1 MNPLLAVTAGLTAGG
16 TFALFGVLLTI
27 MSRLGKVVNFS
38 QVAVGVFAVFLAIR
52 VVPKDMQPWG
62 SVLVAMIVAMLLSI
76 IIGFIVAKWLGDASV
91 GARSAATV
99 AILLGLYSLSNL
111 LFGTRPQPVMP
122 AFKGPLI
129 QTDMVNISQLAVITT
144 GLAIVVAII
153 AKLVLRYTMVGTRLR
168 AVSDR
173 QDAAE
178 LMGINVMGL
187 QLGVWAATGLI
198 AGFATSVIAN
208 VQATD
213 ASSMITILIPS
224 AAAALVGAFK
234 RMDLAIIGGLGVG
247 ALQGLLTAFPSLVL
261 LKDWVPILVIVVFL
275 LWTERKEV
283 WDVAR

>member
-76 IIGFIVAKWLGDASV
+76 IIGFIIAKWLGDASV

-111 LFGTRPQPVMP
+111 LFGTRPQPVLP
-122 AFKGPLI
+122 PFKGPLI

>member
-1 MNPLLAVTAGLTAGG
+1 MNPLLAMTAGLTAGG

-38 QVAVGVFAVFLAIR
+38 QVAVGVFAAFMAIR
-52 VVPKDMQPWG
+52 IVPKDMQPWG
-62 SVLVAMIVAMLLSI
+62 SLVVGMIVAMLLSVL
-76 IIGFIVAKWLGDASV
+76 IGFIVAKWLGDASV

-99 AILLGLYSLSNL
+99 AILLSLYSLSNL
-111 LFGTRPQPVMP
+111 LFGTRAQPVLP
-122 AFKGPLI
+122 PFKGPLI
-129 QTDMVNISQLAVITT
+129 QTDWINISQLAVVTT
-144 GLAIVVAII
+144 IAAIVVAVGT
-153 AKLVLRYTMVGTRLR
+153 KLVLRYTMVGTRLR

-187 QLGVWAATGLI
+187 QLGVWAVTGLI
-198 AGFATSVIAN
+198 AGFGIAVVAN
-208 VQATD
+208 IQASD
-213 ASSMITILIPS
+213 ASSMITIFIPS
-224 AAAALVGAFK
+224 AAAALVGAF
-234 RMDLAIIGGLGVG
+234 RRLDLAIIGGLGVG
-247 ALQGLLTAFPSLVL
+247 ALQGLLTAFPALVL

>member
-1 MNPLLAVTAGLTAGG
+1 MNPMLAVTAGLTAGG

-38 QVAVGVFAVFLAIR
+38 QIAVGVFAVFLAIR
-52 VVPKDMQPWG
+52 IVPREMQPLG
-62 SVLVAMIVAMLLSI
+62 SVLAAMVIAMVLSMI
-76 IIGFIVAKWLGDASV
+76 MGFIVAKWLGDASV

-111 LFGTRPQPVMP
+111 IFGTRPQPVIP
-122 AFKGPLI
+122 LVKGPLF
-129 QTDMVNISQLAVITT
+129 QTDFINISQLAIVTT
-144 GLAIVVAII
+144 ALAIIVAIV

-198 AGFATSVIAN
+198 AGFSVALVAN

-234 RMDLAIIGGLGVG
+234 RMDLAIIGGLSVG

-261 LKDWVPILVIVVFL
+261 LKDWVPILVIVILL